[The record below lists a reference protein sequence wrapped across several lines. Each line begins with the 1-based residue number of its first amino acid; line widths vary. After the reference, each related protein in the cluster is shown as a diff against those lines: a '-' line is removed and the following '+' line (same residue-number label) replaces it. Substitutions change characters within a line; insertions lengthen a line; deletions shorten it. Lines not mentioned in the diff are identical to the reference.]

1 MRLISECIDIMIIRT
16 QWNAQYVGKS

>member
-1 MRLISECIDIMIIRT
+1 MHDYIDIVIIRT